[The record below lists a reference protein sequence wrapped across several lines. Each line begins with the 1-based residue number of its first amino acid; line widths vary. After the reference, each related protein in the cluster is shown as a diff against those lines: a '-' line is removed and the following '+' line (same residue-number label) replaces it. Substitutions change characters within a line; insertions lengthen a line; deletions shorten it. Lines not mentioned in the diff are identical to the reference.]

1 MSEEGL
7 ISKYMKNSTIQ
18 HPNIK
23 KTKDQKMGKELEHFS
38 KKDIQMAN
46 KYIKRRSIIRDMKIK
61 TTIR

>member
-23 KTKDQKMGKELEHFS
+23 KK
-38 KKDIQMAN
+38 
-46 KYIKRRSIIRDMKIK
+46 KIK
-61 TTIR
+61 KWAKNLNISPKKIYKWPTSI